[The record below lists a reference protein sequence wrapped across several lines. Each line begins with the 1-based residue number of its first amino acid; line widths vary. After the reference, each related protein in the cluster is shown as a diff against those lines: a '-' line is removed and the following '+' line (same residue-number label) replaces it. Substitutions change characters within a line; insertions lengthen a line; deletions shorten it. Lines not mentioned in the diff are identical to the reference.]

1 MRSFLRRATLPRG
14 MDESIPRIF
23 IMLESLCWRTADSIK
38 KFWMNLLSHY
48 VRAFHPESQT
58 NFRDSLCIA

>member
-1 MRSFLRRATLPRG
+1 

-38 KFWMNLLSHY
+38 KFWMNLRSQHG
-48 VRAFHPESQT
+48 RAFHPESQT